1 MLIRALMF
9 VLAFPLAG
17 CMTIST
23 VGGGGP
29 NGVVYVTANDSLFAS
44 EASVYR
50 CAPGDDGHY
59 GCVELFDARVLER
72 APMVSPI
79 DIESWGK
86 TTGTPVPTA
95 VSASGVDV
103 PTEDEVPALDIPR
116 VTPANAPEAAERVAQ
131 RFGGRGVHI
140 RYLIGCGVRLCSH
153 TLTNVTAGWKFEV
166 GTGGAVRIEG
176 DRLMEFALGERWH
189 YGDGSKANLVEIWFD
204 GAEVRA
210 AVNGVQLE
218 SASVAPPPLEGDT
231 GWMLQLVGPG
241 TEIRDFHVEAWQR

>member
-103 PTEDEVPALDIPR
+103 PTEDEVPALDL
-116 VTPANAPEAAERVAQ
+116 
-131 RFGGRGVHI
+131 FG
-140 RYLIGCGVRLCSH
+140 
-153 TLTNVTAGWKFEV
+153 TK
-166 GTGGAVRIEG
+166 
-176 DRLMEFALGERWH
+176 
-189 YGDGSKANLVEIWFD
+189 
-204 GAEVRA
+204 EVRREWRSLQDLK
-210 AVNGVQLE
+210 VL
-218 SASVAPPPLEGDT
+218 ASDGRSLGTEDT
-231 GWMLQLVGPG
+231 KPTFISGFIVRQLVKDGV
-241 TEIRDFHVEAWQR
+241 IKVCV